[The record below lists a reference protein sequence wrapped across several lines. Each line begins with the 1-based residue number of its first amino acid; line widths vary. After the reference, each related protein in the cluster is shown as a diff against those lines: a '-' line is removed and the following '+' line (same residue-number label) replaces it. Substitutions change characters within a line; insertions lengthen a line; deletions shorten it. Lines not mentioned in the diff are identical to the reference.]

1 MAATPWPK
9 AFKKDLQAS
18 DCVIQSRRKNDLRNM
33 FPRCKMCTNCAGYKL
48 VQCPNILKNQS
59 SPHKD
64 EGQMWGIPDLSITY
78 LQVKNY
84 AQEKNTL
91 KNRFIEGFYFILAT
105 HKM

>member
-1 MAATPWPK
+1 
-9 AFKKDLQAS
+9 
-18 DCVIQSRRKNDLRNM
+18 
-33 FPRCKMCTNCAGYKL
+33 MCTNCAGHKL
-48 VQCPNILKNQS
+48 VQCPKFLNNQS

-78 LQVKNY
+78 LQVENY